1 MHEEEEDEGRR
12 PYVKKPL
19 NAFMVYMKEQRPF
32 IDLELKSKG
41 NGVVNMYLA
50 QKVCL
55 VYVMYFSFL
64 SIMSW
69 FNMDVYQFFISVEE
83 DDEGGTSQVLRRG

>member
-1 MHEEEEDEGRR
+1 MFLLFASSRKRSKVQEEVEGSQ

-19 NAFMVYMKEQRPF
+19 NAFMVFMKEQRPY

-50 QKVCL
+50 QKVCQF
-55 VYVMYFSFL
+55 YSIYF
-64 SIMSW
+64 
-69 FNMDVYQFFISVEE
+69 Q
-83 DDEGGTSQVLRRG
+83 

>member
-1 MHEEEEDEGRR
+1 MQKASRYFVSVVVTQMFLLFVFSRKRSKVHEEVEGTR

-19 NAFMVYMKEQRPF
+19 NAFMVYMKEQRPY

-50 QKVCL
+50 QKVCYL
-55 VYVMYFSFL
+55 YIVYSY
-64 SIMSW
+64 II
-69 FNMDVYQFFISVEE
+69 VYII
-83 DDEGGTSQVLRRG
+83 

>member
-1 MHEEEEDEGRR
+1 MSSRKRSRAQEEAEGSQ

-19 NAFMVYMKEQRPF
+19 NAFMVFMKEQRPY

-50 QKVCL
+50 QKVCP
-55 VYVMYFSFL
+55 FSL
-64 SIMSW
+64 IYS
-69 FNMDVYQFFISVEE
+69 
-83 DDEGGTSQVLRRG
+83 

>member
-1 MHEEEEDEGRR
+1 M
-12 PYVKKPL
+12 KKPL

-50 QKVCL
+50 QKVWPL
-55 VYVMYFSFL
+55 VSFSFISMMSRVHVDTSVRL
-64 SIMSW
+64 SLS
-69 FNMDVYQFFISVEE
+69 
-83 DDEGGTSQVLRRG
+83 GRG

>member
-1 MHEEEEDEGRR
+1 MFWLRRKRSQVPEEEEEDGGKR

-32 IDLELKSKG
+32 IDLELKAKG

-50 QKVCL
+50 QKVGQHT
-55 VYVMYFSFL
+55 SHFL
-64 SIMSW
+64 SAASC
-69 FNMDVYQFFISVEE
+69 FNLNVCRLS
-83 DDEGGTSQVLRRG
+83 GRG

>member
-1 MHEEEEDEGRR
+1 MQEEVEGSQ

-19 NAFMVYMKEQRPF
+19 NAFMVFMKEQRPY

-50 QKVCL
+50 QKVC
-55 VYVMYFSFL
+55 
-64 SIMSW
+64 
-69 FNMDVYQFFISVEE
+69 QFYII
-83 DDEGGTSQVLRRG
+83 

>member
-1 MHEEEEDEGRR
+1 MAEEEEGGEEGKR

-32 IDLELKSKG
+32 IDLELKAKG

-50 QKVCL
+50 QKVGQHTPH
-55 VYVMYFSFL
+55 FL
-64 SIMSW
+64 SAASC
-69 FNMDVYQFFISVEE
+69 FNLKACCLS
-83 DDEGGTSQVLRRG
+83 GRG